1 MRVSNPKKGFI
12 TIEGTGDIL
21 TVNFEAYEKNVFEYF
36 FLKTP
41 MINVSQTPFLVVRE
55 MIKASDFN
63 LGYLRIVAGNYTYVV
78 RGWDADTTAPGHMWK
93 TYVFDLTKAIPERK
107 DAPMPIKAPIS
118 AIYWTGYSTAEKGGR
133 AKLYIDYIGFTDSPL
148 YFINYNKT
156 FASFN
161 LTEAQSILINGVSN
175 VEKTINR
182 IQILDFHAL
191 GDVNVTFLSKKTILL
206 PPGLGMYSK
215 IVFPEG
221 CTIVF
226 SLNNSSQI
234 NFTILRD
241 AKTFNVTV
249 TGGKIYLNL
258 FSLNGDLEI
267 YMNNPQIEVNGS
279 AFFEKAFISW
289 PYNIY
294 NPGFPMNASG
304 NIHYKVNAMDNSFSL
319 ISAFNIRGTY
329 KIITQS
335 QIRWNEWDIPWS
347 TVITSPY
354 HILLIGVI
362 IVLYYAYLKKRMFNS
377 SKDVS

>member
-1 MRVSNPKKGFI
+1 
-12 TIEGTGDIL
+12 
-21 TVNFEAYEKNVFEYF
+21 
-36 FLKTP
+36 
-41 MINVSQTPFLVVRE
+41 MIN
-55 MIKASDFN
+55 ASDFN
-63 LGYLRIVAGNYTYVV
+63 LGYLRIVAGNYTYCV
-78 RGWDADTTAPGHMWK
+78 RGWGPDTSAPGHMWK
-93 TYVFDLTKAIPERK
+93 TYVFDLTKVIPESK

-133 AKLYIDYIGFTDSPL
+133 AKLYIGYIGFTDSPL
-148 YFINYNKT
+148 YLINYNKT
-156 FASFN
+156 FASLN

-182 IQILDFHAL
+182 IQILDFYAL
-191 GDVNVTFLSKKTILL
+191 GDVNVTFLSKKAILL

-279 AFFEKAFISW
+279 VFFEKAFISW

-329 KIITQS
+329 KIKTQS
-335 QIRWNEWDIPWS
+335 QIQWNEWDIPWP
-347 TVITSPY
+347 TVITSSY
-354 HILLIGVI
+354 HILLIDVI
-362 IVLYYAYLKKRMFNS
+362 ILLYYAYIKKRMFNS
-377 SKDVS
+377 SKDLT